1 MVVSQVATNINENA
15 RQDEERKKVVE
26 IHRCETVF
34 FWIGLAV
41 IVCRDRLGTSMKRY
55 RKIKLTNQN
64 GGRFVKHSRFKAPKA
79 DDSQAIYA
87 LASLVQPRR
96 LFLKSIGV
104 QAAELKTAGTY
115 SGEY

>member
-1 MVVSQVATNINENA
+1 MPRQARDKHETIQEN
-15 RQDEERKKVVE
+15 QTDK
-26 IHRCETVF
+26 
-34 FWIGLAV
+34 
-41 IVCRDRLGTSMKRY
+41 SKR
-55 RKIKLTNQN
+55 
-64 GGRFVKHSRFKAPKA
+64 GRFVKHSRFKAPKA